1 LINQKIVIDRIK
13 HAKRKEKIM
22 SGRLK
27 LWLFATS
34 LIATLVLVLA
44 GTWRDPWLWAY
55 VSVWALT
62 ALYAFMGIDDDL
74 AKERFRP
81 PTASADRVGLRVIR
95 LVALTHIVVGAL
107 DSGRWHVTAPIPAV
121 VRALALALMATGLT
135 MFYRA
140 MRENRFFS
148 AVVRIQADRGH
159 RVVDTGPYSIVR
171 HPGYAGLLLV
181 PPVSGLALGSW
192 LAVGVGVIM
201 SALVVRRVL
210 FEDAFL
216 RQHLDGYGAYA
227 QRVPHRLIPRVW

>member
-1 LINQKIVIDRIK
+1 M
-13 HAKRKEKIM
+13 A
-22 SGRLK
+22 SRLK
-27 LWLFATS
+27 LWAFGTS
-34 LIATLVLVLA
+34 LIATLLFVLA

-55 VSVWALT
+55 VCVWTST
-62 ALYAFMGIDDDL
+62 ALYAFLGIDDDL

-81 PTASADRVGLRVIR
+81 PTASADRVGLRFIR
-95 LVALTHIVVGAL
+95 LSALTHFVVGAL
-107 DSGRWHVTAPIPAV
+107 DTGRWHLIAPMPSVA
-121 VRALALALMATGLT
+121 RALGLALMAAGLM

-140 MRENRFFS
+140 MRENQFFS

-181 PPVSGLALGSW
+181 PPVSGLAMGSW
-192 LAVGVGVIM
+192 LAVAVGVVM
-201 SALVVRRVL
+201 TMMVVRRVL

-216 RQHLDGYGAYA
+216 REHLDGYGAYA